1 MINYNH
7 REDIEMKKYKIKY
20 TFIDDIVADTKDK
33 AIEIFENFIYNTED
47 YSPDIVTI
55 EEIEEQDYIVVEL

>member
-1 MINYNH
+1 
-7 REDIEMKKYKIKY
+7 MKKYKIKY
-20 TFIDDIVADTKDK
+20 TFIDDIVADTKDR

>member
-1 MINYNH
+1 
-7 REDIEMKKYKIKY
+7 MKKYKIKY

-55 EEIEEQDYIVVEL
+55 EEKDNESKRNNT

>member
-1 MINYNH
+1 MT
-7 REDIEMKKYKIKY
+7 KYKIKY

-47 YSPDIVTI
+47 YSPDIVII
-55 EEIEEQDYIVVEL
+55 EEIDNE

>member
-1 MINYNH
+1 
-7 REDIEMKKYKIKY
+7 MKKYKIKY

-47 YSPDIVTI
+47 CSPDIVTI
-55 EEIEEQDYIVVEL
+55 EEQDYIDAELEEVVEL

>member
-1 MINYNH
+1 
-7 REDIEMKKYKIKY
+7 MKKYKIKY

-55 EEIEEQDYIVVEL
+55 EEKDNESKRNNTWATAM